1 MLLLYIL
8 TTNIT
13 TKCQVIYSN
22 NKITLLYVYIL
33 FFPEAS
39 TAQKTKS
46 IEIYS
51 YTNVILLLIDSQI
64 DR

>member
-1 MLLLYIL
+1 MSSE
-8 TTNIT
+8 
-13 TKCQVIYSN
+13 IYSN
-22 NKITLLYVYIL
+22 NKITLLYEYIL

-39 TAQKTKS
+39 TAQKTKR